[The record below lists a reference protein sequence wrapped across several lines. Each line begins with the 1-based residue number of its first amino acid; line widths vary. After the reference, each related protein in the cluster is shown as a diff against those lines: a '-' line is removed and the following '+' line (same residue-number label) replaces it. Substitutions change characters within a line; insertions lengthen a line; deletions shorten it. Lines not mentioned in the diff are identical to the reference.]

1 MSAPA
6 LAAAPPSDARRT
18 AALWS
23 LMLLTFSIGMGEF
36 VILGLLPEVAASLEV
51 SIPAAGWLVTAYA
64 LGVAVGGPVLVLAT
78 LRAPRRGLLLTLGA
92 VFVAATALCAVAPG
106 YGTLMAGRLLASLT
120 HGTFV
125 GAAVVVAT
133 SLVPPERAGRAVA
146 VVIGGFTAAT
156 VIGVPVGTW
165 IGQAFG
171 WRAVFWVIAG
181 VAGLG
186 LAGAAALLDRSEP
199 SEELPDVRRELRTLL
214 RGPVLAALAITAF
227 GFGGMFAA
235 YTYVAPFLLDVT
247 GIETATVPVMLLLF
261 GIGAVCGTTLG
272 GRLTDHAPGRSL
284 IGFLGALVVVLVV
297 FPILGTGTTLAGALL
312 FIMGAAAF
320 GATPGLQLRVV
331 RAASD
336 APYLSSTMNV
346 SAFNVGNALGA
357 FAGGVA
363 LQSPLGLAGASW
375 VGAAMVGLA
384 LVVLVV
390 ARDRR

>member
-1 MSAPA
+1 M
-6 LAAAPPSDARRT
+6 
-18 AALWS
+18 ALWS
-23 LMLLTFSIGMGEF
+23 LMLLTFSIGVGEF
-36 VILGLLPEVAASLEV
+36 VILGLLPEVATSLTV

-78 LRAPRRGLLLTLGA
+78 LRVPRHGLLLTLGA
-92 VFVAATALCAVAPG
+92 VFVAATALCAMAPG

-133 SLVPPERAGRAVA
+133 ALVPPERAGRAVA

-156 VIGVPVGTW
+156 VIGVPLGTW
-165 IGQAFG
+165 IGQALG
-171 WRAVFWVIAG
+171 WRAVFWAIAS

-186 LAGAAALLDRSEP
+186 LAGAALLLDRDEP
-199 SEELPDVRRELRTLL
+199 SAELPDVRRELRTLL

-272 GRLTDHAPGRSL
+272 GRLTDRAPGRSL
-284 IGFLGALVVVLVV
+284 LSFLGTLMVVLVV

-312 FIMGAAAF
+312 FVMGAAAF
-320 GATPGLQLRVV
+320 GATLGLQLRVV
-331 RAASD
+331 SAAEE

-384 LVVLVV
+384 LVVLGG
-390 ARDRR
+390 ARDPR